1 MNNNTKKSNS
11 VDFHIYPKGPAD
23 SMGQE
28 EIVLVRTDFGNIENK
43 YVGDLIQGDYY
54 TPRIPAPFPPRNGD
68 DILKFIAAHKL
79 SFNYVKDE
87 NGSTLLVEVM
97 KDGLIQSQVSHGDES
112 TCIRE
117 AIEPLMDWEE
127 L

>member
-1 MNNNTKKSNS
+1 MSNKSKLKNS
-11 VDFHIYPKGPAD
+11 VDFYIYPLGPAD

-28 EIVLVRTDFGNIENK
+28 EIILVRTDFGNIENK
-43 YVGDLIQGDYY
+43 YVGDLIEGDYY
-54 TPRIPAPFPPRNGD
+54 TPRIPAPLPPRNGD
-68 DILKFIAAHKL
+68 DILKFIAANRL
-79 SFNYVKDE
+79 SFNYIKDE
-87 NGSTLLVEVM
+87 NDSILLVEVV
-97 KDGLIQSQVSHGDES
+97 KDGLIQSQIEYKEEA